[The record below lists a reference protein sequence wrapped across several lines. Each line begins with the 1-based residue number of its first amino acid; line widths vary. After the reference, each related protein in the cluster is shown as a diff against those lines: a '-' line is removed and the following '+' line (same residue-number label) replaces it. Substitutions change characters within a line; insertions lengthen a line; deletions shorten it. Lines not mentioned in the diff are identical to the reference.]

1 MRQDTRQDVSL
12 LLRRV
17 EEVRSLLSLESNDYS
32 NLDDE
37 TQLVQ
42 LCSELVESLEGA
54 HRRLIETK
62 TKLSVL
68 QEAAEGMLS
77 AVRPEEATQT
87 VCSYMH
93 RVLGIPEVGLW
104 VMNRGDGTMEGR
116 WSRLGDERQW
126 AVEYSFNLLDIQG
139 KLKSAVWGMRTT
151 VLPAEEIAGQLGPA
165 GAEAHRSV
173 AVVPLVSSRQ
183 WLPCKEVKK
192 CIRQECSAYFE
203 KSGFC
208 WEMPSTLCFHEKG
221 FDMSRREEFC
231 LKCEVFPLLGLLA
244 VGSDADPDEF
254 ATSELAMVE
263 SVAYGVSR
271 VIESNRLY
279 GDLQVGEEF
288 KESIL
293 DSMGECLVAL
303 DLAGRV
309 VTFNRM
315 AAAVTGFGPDEAVG
329 REMGFLV
336 PTEEREGSPVV
347 KAMRQGIELSSVST
361 SVSKRSG
368 GTVPVRMTTRLL
380 QDGEGTLKGVIAT
393 FTDER
398 PARRAE
404 EKMRQL
410 DRLAALGRFASS
422 VAHELRNPLSGM
434 AAGIEYMKKQVGD
447 RGPHADNMSFILR
460 EIARLER
467 IVEDLLKITQ
477 PQQLILSEASLED
490 VIERALECLSSNV
503 AARHIDLDFSVS
515 GTVPTAQ
522 IDVDQMQQVFINLV
536 KNALEAVG
544 ENGKVSIELAVSP
557 DSAGAT
563 APSAIAVTVTDSG
576 VGIEKGDLERIFEPF
591 FTTKPTGTGLGLYI
605 TYDIVRRHGGELS
618 VTSDP
623 GRGTRFCVQLPL
635 SDAQDCKES

>member
-279 GDLQVGEEF
+279 GDLQVGE
-288 KESIL
+288 
-293 DSMGECLVAL
+293 
-303 DLAGRV
+303 
-309 VTFNRM
+309 
-315 AAAVTGFGPDEAVG
+315 
-329 REMGFLV
+329 
-336 PTEEREGSPVV
+336 
-347 KAMRQGIELSSVST
+347 
-361 SVSKRSG
+361 
-368 GTVPVRMTTRLL
+368 
-380 QDGEGTLKGVIAT
+380 
-393 FTDER
+393 
-398 PARRAE
+398 
-404 EKMRQL
+404 
-410 DRLAALGRFASS
+410 
-422 VAHELRNPLSGM
+422 
-434 AAGIEYMKKQVGD
+434 
-447 RGPHADNMSFILR
+447 
-460 EIARLER
+460 
-467 IVEDLLKITQ
+467 
-477 PQQLILSEASLED
+477 
-490 VIERALECLSSNV
+490 
-503 AARHIDLDFSVS
+503 
-515 GTVPTAQ
+515 
-522 IDVDQMQQVFINLV
+522 
-536 KNALEAVG
+536 
-544 ENGKVSIELAVSP
+544 
-557 DSAGAT
+557 
-563 APSAIAVTVTDSG
+563 
-576 VGIEKGDLERIFEPF
+576 
-591 FTTKPTGTGLGLYI
+591 
-605 TYDIVRRHGGELS
+605 
-618 VTSDP
+618 
-623 GRGTRFCVQLPL
+623 
-635 SDAQDCKES
+635 